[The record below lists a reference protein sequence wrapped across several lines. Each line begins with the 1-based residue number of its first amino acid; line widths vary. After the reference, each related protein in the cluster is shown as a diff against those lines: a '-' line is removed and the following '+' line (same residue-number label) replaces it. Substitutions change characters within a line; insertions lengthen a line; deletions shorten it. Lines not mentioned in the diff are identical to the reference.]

1 MLDVKSTYVALEHLQ
16 YELDDEAALEAYLF
30 AHRALDTFGRLLSNL
45 KTNLQHFN
53 KKFKRSELAF
63 FHDAR
68 RLLILHLDKLSYFDE
83 KLLVPKPSGMHST
96 YLYATTTLDAL
107 YTRIDILKSAEL
119 LKKYFEETVLADPEH
134 ITMQINRITIPE
146 LSKTLNTV
154 FDDQKTEEVALGA
167 VVKNYAEVKLLDRHI
182 LAFETYYRQ
191 AEKVVALL
199 QLVEAAIDKHTQRLE
214 AQRQAI
220 DRKFLVDLHS
230 LVRAS
235 AVQFD
240 AYGVVLAEMQRVEHN
255 FVMLYKKLAF
265 TSVHHG

>member
-1 MLDVKSTYVALEHLQ
+1 MLSVKSTYVALEQLHC
-16 YELDDEAALEAYLF
+16 ELEDEAGLEAYIF
-30 AHRALDTFGRLLSNL
+30 VHRTLDTFGRLLSNL
-45 KTNLQHFN
+45 ETNLKHFN
-53 KKFKRSELAF
+53 EKFKRSELAY

-68 RLLILHLDKLSYFDE
+68 RLLLLHADKLSYFDE
-83 KLLVPKPSGMHST
+83 TLMVPKPSGMHAT

-107 YTRIDILKSAEL
+107 YTRIDILASAEI
-119 LKKYFEETVLADPEH
+119 LKRYFEETVLTDPAQITGQISH
-134 ITMQINRITIPE
+134 ITIAE

-154 FDDQKTEEVALGA
+154 FNDQKTDEVPLST
-167 VVKNYAEVKLLDRHI
+167 VIKTHAELKLLDRHI

-199 QLVEAAIDKHTQRLE
+199 HLVETAIDKHTKRLE
-214 AQRQAI
+214 DAPSV

-230 LVRAS
+230 LVRAA

-265 TSVHHG
+265 ASVNHG